1 MRRSISAIMLA
12 LTIGTLIALGPV
24 ANAATPARLTA
35 APESVGSFGVRLV
48 DVPVSEADNPRAYR
62 YIVDYLPVGS
72 IIHRRIL
79 IMNDEPHAT
88 LFSVYPDAAQIVGGL
103 FVGDSGATRNEL
115 TDWISV
121 QHPTVDLAA
130 GKSAMDTIT
139 IKVPRG
145 ATRGEHYGAIWVQ
158 QTAKSDKKS
167 GFGLT
172 EISRVGV
179 RVYLAVGR
187 GGAPPTSF
195 GINSITAGWLASGQP
210 DVVARVRNTG
220 GRAVDLNGSV
230 RLTNGPGGSSSGP
243 FRAQKIATLAPGQ
256 SWNMT
261 FLLPKT
267 FPDGSW
273 RAAVT
278 MVSGINTATDAATV
292 RIGSA
297 VTAPGGLSRMAWTWI
312 AIGGLILVLVL
323 VAGVYMLRYRRQS
336 PFRLPV

>member
-24 ANAATPARLTA
+24 ANAATPARLA
-35 APESVGSFGVRLV
+35 APESAGSFGVRLV
-48 DVPVSEADNPRAYR
+48 DVPVSEADNPRAFR
-62 YIVDYLPVGS
+62 YIIDYLPVGS

-79 IMNDEPHAT
+79 IMNDEPHTT
-88 LFSVYPDAAQIVGGL
+88 LFSVYPDAAQIVRGL

-130 GKSAMDTIT
+130 GKSAVDMIT
-139 IKVPRG
+139 IRVPNG
-145 ATRGEHYGAIWVQ
+145 ATRGEHYGVIWVQ
-158 QTAKSDKKS
+158 QTAKPDKKS

-172 EISRVGV
+172 EVTRVGV

-195 GINSITAGWLASGQP
+195 GINSITAGWLASEQP

-220 GRAVDLNGSV
+220 GRAIDLNGSV
-230 RLTNGPGGSSSGP
+230 RLTDGPGGSSSGP
-243 FRAQKIATLAPGQ
+243 FRAQRIATLAPGQ

-273 RAAVT
+273 RATVT

-292 RIGSA
+292 RIGPA
-297 VTAPGGLSRMAWTWI
+297 AMAQGGLSWMAWTWI
-312 AIGGLILVLVL
+312 AIGGLILVLGL
-323 VAGVYMLRYRRQS
+323 VAVVYVVRHRRRSRY
-336 PFRLPV
+336 RLPV